1 MGHIWI
7 SRFTNGRIFS
17 IVRARKRTYERLRPR
32 AKPYIEAVSD
42 SVASPGRAPKVSRSL
57 ETAQLSQKVATVDG
71 RSTVASLFC
80 EIHTDESEKIEVL
93 LLINAS

>member
-1 MGHIWI
+1 MRHIWL

-57 ETAQLSQKVATVDG
+57 ETAQLSQKAATVDG
-71 RSTVASLFC
+71 RSTVVSLSC
-80 EIHTDESEKIEVL
+80 EIHTDNRGENEIL
-93 LLINAS
+93 LLINAP